1 MESDNRALLN
11 YSEDTTIK
19 QMSHKV
25 EDDSIEEEP
34 QHKIEKDQDNRT
46 ISSNNPFGKRT
57 QELRLSAI
65 PEPSSKAPVP
75 MSGVGRTNFFPR
87 KDNVFKKKE
96 SLPFDEA

>member
-57 QELRLSAI
+57 
-65 PEPSSKAPVP
+65 
-75 MSGVGRTNFFPR
+75 
-87 KDNVFKKKE
+87 
-96 SLPFDEA
+96 